1 MKVSRS
7 GYYKWLKNKENLNN
21 YELNRKDLGILIK
34 DIHTRKP
41 SYGYHRINAII
52 RRETGWIVSDNLVH
66 KVCKLLN
73 IKSKTRH
80 YKYKKPGEESI
91 KYSNQICG
99 NWNTTRPFEKIV
111 SDTTTFWF
119 RKRKY
124 DWTFYLDVFN
134 NEIVGYD
141 VRDSMHGNGI
151 INHREALNDMLNNLP
166 DNPFIVILDH
176 LEDPHNFGAIIRTCE
191 AAGTD
196 YIVIP
201 KDRSVS
207 INSTVMK
214 TSVGALDNVKIVM
227 VTNLNTCINELKKK
241 GIWIVG
247 TDMENSSY
255 YDEIDYKTPTALVIG
270 SEGFGM
276 SNLVKKNCDFIAKIP
291 MKGKINSLNASVA
304 AGIMIYE
311 VVRQRKTGV

>member
-1 MKVSRS
+1 MYVYGKNVAKELLRNKRNIKKAYLMN
-7 GYYKWLKNKENLNN
+7 GFRDDEILDLLNKEN
-21 YELNRKDLGILIK
+21 ILIEYQEK
-34 DIHTRKP
+34 RQLDKLDSGNHQ
-41 SYGYHRINAII
+41 GII
-52 RRETGWIVSDNLVH
+52 IQIED
-66 KVCKLLN
+66 
-73 IKSKTRH
+73 
-80 YKYKKPGEESI
+80 YKYLS
-91 KYSNQICG
+91 
-99 NWNTTRPFEKIV
+99 
-111 SDTTTFWF
+111 
-119 RKRKY
+119 
-124 DWTFYLDVFN
+124 
-134 NEIVGYD
+134 
-141 VRDSMHGNGI
+141 
-151 INHREALNDMLNNLP
+151 LNDMLNNLP

-276 SNLVKKNCDFIAKIP
+276 SNLVKKNCDFIVKIP